1 MSRDI
6 NVGTHVEMTSHGVLP
21 HSDCA
26 GVPRYLRVKRA
37 EVQHSQPCGI
47 VSDAERYKVAPG
59 RRTDL
64 LPIPNHHNYLFH
76 TSTFDA

>member
-1 MSRDI
+1 MASYPIQIVQGSLDI
-6 NVGTHVEMTSHGVLP
+6 YGSSE
-21 HSDCA
+21 
-26 GVPRYLRVKRA
+26 RK
-37 EVQHSQPCGI
+37 QHSQPCGI